1 VVPEAA
7 RSSRPTGLSFVESGE
22 LISISDL
29 SPCSHSLE
37 HLFTQPLRLKS
48 IHLSSEATKEVTMP
62 VLLIPLLVG
71 VPVVLAGGYWI
82 IHSMH

>member
-1 VVPEAA
+1 
-7 RSSRPTGLSFVESGE
+7 
-22 LISISDL
+22 
-29 SPCSHSLE
+29 
-37 HLFTQPLRLKS
+37 
-48 IHLSSEATKEVTMP
+48 MP